1 MKQLNE
7 IKRMQQLAGIINENQ
22 VTEDANGMSDP
33 EAAASIVAQKYSTE
47 LELDKDFE
55 NKAIRLAGKEM
66 IASGMSKVAVG
77 NLLSGYGPF
86 EDWFSDYITAL
97 AKELKQDGPEPTQ
110 QDIDDETAADQ
121 FDPNR

>member
-1 MKQLNE
+1 
-7 IKRMQQLAGIINENQ
+7 MQQLAGIINENQ

-86 EDWFSDYITAL
+86 EDWLSDYITAL